1 MASYLAAIAC
11 FAGIYALLALGLN
24 LVWGLA
30 GLVNLGLA
38 GFFAFGAY
46 ASALATVKLGWPI
59 AGGMALGFV
68 VAALAGALLMLVTLR
83 LRGDY
88 LAIIT
93 LGFAEAVRLV
103 ASNEIWLTRGTDG
116 ISGIPGPW
124 RGALSPAQFNG
135 VFLALTVLAV
145 ALVLW
150 LLERL
155 RASAYGRVLRAIR
168 DDDQV
173 AAVAGKYV
181 ARFKVEAFAIA
192 SGIMGLAG
200 ALYGHFTSY
209 VAPDL
214 FTPIITIYIFLAV
227 TAGGVGNNFG
237 AVLGAVVV
245 MMALEGTRFIAEAL
259 PGLAGAQTAALRE
272 AVIGILLLL
281 IMRLRP
287 QGLLP
292 VPNYRTPTVLR
303 IKS

>member
-124 RGALSPAQFNG
+124 RGALSTAQFNG

-292 VPNYRTPTVLR
+292 EPRYRHPTVLR